1 MRKYFK
7 LVSENKR
14 PMREAKNYRSNRRTV
29 TEDNTGNI
37 YVVDKLY
44 KEATEYDYEEGEKGD
59 FYANTINI
67 KFKDDTIQ
75 GVIENISSFIGIDKK
90 DIADNLFIR
99 EDGQCSFEILE
110 TEYAEKATRSEIEKW
125 RDGKFVLWNA
135 IYMFTI
141 EVISHTASQKDILN
155 VYPKADHEL

>member
-1 MRKYFK
+1 MRKFYK

-75 GVIENISSFIGIDKK
+75 GWQQVADMSIFVIGD
-90 DIADNLFIR
+90 
-99 EDGQCSFEILE
+99 
-110 TEYAEKATRSEIEKW
+110 
-125 RDGKFVLWNA
+125 
-135 IYMFTI
+135 
-141 EVISHTASQKDILN
+141 
-155 VYPKADHEL
+155 